1 MFVRLLRSAPIAV
14 AVCWEG
20 WGGGVGAGCP
30 NLAFFLLLLLA
41 AAHRAG
47 CAGKSSELGQLGYPN
62 PHLLSPKLL

>member
-14 AVCWEG
+14 GV
-20 WGGGVGAGCP
+20 GGVGGGAGCP